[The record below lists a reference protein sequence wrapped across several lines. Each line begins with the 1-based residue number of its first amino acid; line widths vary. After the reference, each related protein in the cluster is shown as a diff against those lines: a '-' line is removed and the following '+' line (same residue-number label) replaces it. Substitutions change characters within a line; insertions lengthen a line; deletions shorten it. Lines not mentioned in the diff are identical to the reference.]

1 MLAFSEEI
9 KDSPINMDLY
19 APTEENFIKANR
31 SIRQAWFNYFM
42 YRNAYDEGNAKH
54 WLEVSVKRVK
64 FFCEKFGVS
73 EQTLFMYF

>member
-1 MLAFSEEI
+1 MPKNI
-9 KDSPINMDLY
+9 Y
-19 APTEENFIKANR
+19 APTRENFIKANK

-42 YRNAYDEGNAKH
+42 YRTYDVENAKH
-54 WLEVSVKRVK
+54 WLEVSDKRVK

>member
-1 MLAFSEEI
+1 MVEVSEDI
-9 KDSPINMDLY
+9 YSP
-19 APTEENFIKANR
+19 TRENFIKANK

-42 YRNAYDEGNAKH
+42 YRDAHDEENAEH
-54 WLEVSVKRVK
+54 WLEVADKRVK